1 MIKASGAQSNPAGE
15 RFELAIT
22 LREQR
27 GQWEHRFSL
36 PQAPDFVRPEL
47 RCPSPEQ
54 LFGYPPDLVAGE
66 DLFDLL
72 FGSDVPTS
80 GAIMGAAFGG
90 RPSADPTSRQ
100 LRVHLRID
108 DPRLCSLPWSKI
120 SYKGTRL
127 AEGGWTVELHAA
139 DERGFPALS
148 PHLCRFPGKVVLGS
162 AQEGGPQAAAH
173 SRDLQGFFQ
182 RAWPRSQAPVLVRT
196 PEELHSALGTGSPRL
211 FYYYGPAS
219 RDGLLL
225 DGSTGCVPW
234 SVLADVLQRARSVSV
249 VLLNLLGETSL
260 EAIPPA
266 QQLLAGAKAVLLQ
279 CNPRVHASQAARA
292 ARDWLQ
298 HVFAASTRLDPVLAL
313 HQHGHGQIA
322 AWTAYASWQTIA
334 PRWLDMPDLINLLLD
349 RWKQRAAVLQA
360 KEDFAAYRTRR
371 IYHAV
376 ALGTAGCRV
385 TEFPETASQH
395 LRHTQREHEV
405 MVYHKF
411 TIPAPLPQ
419 LDDLVRQQLRLSPRQ
434 TVLEALLPSEY
445 RSGHEAWFLVLGWII
460 QTPWRTTADTVALL
474 RTIAEWCRTHLLQ
487 ALLDKGQEV
496 YIRVLSVV
504 ALELSTAEDAADLEA
519 QITDLMD
526 ELNDD
531 ATFYWGDLE
540 RLAGVHRQDL
550 VKYFQ
555 DHELCNCDD
564 RDRGTFPA
572 LLLGGRRDMPF
583 DEAVATLRRG
593 TPDNW
598 GNLCVELSSMR
609 DTGEWPPVEYTPD
622 LWEARDGR

>member
-1 MIKASGAQSNPAGE
+1 MHARPAE
-15 RFELAIT
+15 HV
-22 LREQR
+22 LRQTCRLGRTAAHQQR

-36 PQAPDFVRPEL
+36 PQDPDFIRPEL

-100 LRVHLRID
+100 LRVHLHTD
-108 DPRLCSLPWSKI
+108 DARLCVLPWNKI
-120 SYKGTRL
+120 SYKGARL
-127 AEGGWTVELHAA
+127 ADGGWTVELHTA

-148 PHLCRFPGKVVLGS
+148 PHICLFPGKVVLGS
-162 AQEGGPQAAAH
+162 AHDGGPQAAAH
-173 SRDLQGFFQ
+173 GRDLQGWFQ
-182 RAWPRSQAPVLVRT
+182 RAWPQAQAPVLVRT
-196 PEELHSALGTGSPRL
+196 PEELLSALGTGSPRL

-234 SVLADVLQRARSVSV
+234 SALADVLQRARSVSV

-260 EAIPPA
+260 EAIAPA

-298 HVFAASTRLDPVLAL
+298 HVFAASTRLDPVRAL
-313 HQHGHGQIA
+313 HQHGHGQLA
-322 AWTAYASWQTIA
+322 AWTAYSSWQTIA

-360 KEDFAAYRTRR
+360 KEDFATYKTRR

-385 TEFPETASQH
+385 AEFSETASQH
-395 LRHTQREHEV
+395 LRHTQREREV
-405 MVYHKF
+405 IIYHKF
-411 TIPAPLPQ
+411 TIPAPLHQ

-460 QTPWRTTADTVALL
+460 QTPWRTTADTVGLL
-474 RTIAEWCRTHLLQ
+474 RIIAEWCRAHLLQ
-487 ALLDKGQEV
+487 ELLSKGQEV
-496 YIRVLSVV
+496 NVRVLSVV
-504 ALELSTAEDAADLEA
+504 ALETPTAEDAMDLEA
-519 QITDLMD
+519 HIMELMD
-526 ELNDD
+526 ALNDEP
-531 ATFYWGDLE
+531 TFHWGDLE
-540 RLAGVHRQDL
+540 QLAGVHRQDL

-555 DHELCNCDD
+555 DKELCNCDD
-564 RDRGTFPA
+564 RERVTFPV
-572 LLLGGRRDMPF
+572 LLLAGRRDMPF

-598 GNLCVELSSMR
+598 GNLFVELSTMQK
-609 DTGEWPPVEYTPD
+609 TGEWPPTAYTPD
-622 LWEARDGR
+622 FWEARDGR